1 MMQKTVNIVLS
12 LHDGRLGI
20 DLENAEDDC
29 EIMRL
34 PKNVM
39 ISLEVYGPLSSDPP
53 EQEKKIRDWINKKSP
68 DHREYDGW
76 IDTEKTVGGPAIYRW
91 YGKQDC
97 CF

>member
-12 LHDGRLGI
+12 LHHGRLRI
-20 DLENAEDDC
+20 NLENAEDDC

-39 ISLEVYGPLSSDPP
+39 ITLEVDEPLAPDK
-53 EQEKKIRDWINKKSP
+53 EKSLRAWINRKSP

-76 IDTEKTVGGPAIYRW
+76 IDTEKTVGGPAVYRW